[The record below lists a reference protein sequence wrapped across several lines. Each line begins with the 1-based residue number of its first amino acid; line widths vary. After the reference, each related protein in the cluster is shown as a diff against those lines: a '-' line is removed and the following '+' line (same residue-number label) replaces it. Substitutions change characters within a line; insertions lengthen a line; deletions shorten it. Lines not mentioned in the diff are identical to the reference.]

1 MPSVGEIL
9 RKQEDRLKKL
19 NERLLKMSEQFTELK
34 CTNEYQA
41 KMIKEIQLGKNF
53 REYVTRAAEFTLPF
67 RYIVEIPLTATT
79 NRVPLPFPLS
89 PKGWFFADRV
99 WASWRPTDGA
109 LAGIWRPLSHADP
122 VIAVHNASGVGV
134 DVPDVLDFDWE
145 YSDARTNQARQNEAR
160 TIPGDLL
167 YRHDSDGYL
176 LGGDPWAPATTIT
189 VAVTP
194 RVAPDHAGVITFTFL
209 GEQCMNTSERQL
221 AQWVERKQLLGL

>member
-9 RKQEDRLKKL
+9 RRQGDKLSKL
-19 NERLLKMSEQFTELK
+19 NEQSVKMNEQLTELR
-34 CTNEYQA
+34 CTNEHQA

-53 REYVTRAAEFTLPF
+53 REYVTRAAEYTLPF
-67 RYIVEIPLTATT
+67 RYIVEITITATT
-79 NRVPLPFPLS
+79 NRVPQPFPIS

-99 WASWRPTDGA
+99 WASWRPT
-109 LAGIWRPLSHADP
+109 AGSLTGLWCPLSHSDP

-145 YSDARTNQARQNEAR
+145 YEDARTNQSRQNESR

-167 YRHDSDGYL
+167 FRRDSDGYL
-176 LGGDPWAPATTIT
+176 LGGDPWAPATSIT

-194 RVAPDHAGVITFTFL
+194 RVAPDNAGVITFTFL
-209 GEQCMNTSERQL
+209 GEQCLNTSERQL
-221 AQWVERKQLLGL
+221 SQWVERKKLLGL